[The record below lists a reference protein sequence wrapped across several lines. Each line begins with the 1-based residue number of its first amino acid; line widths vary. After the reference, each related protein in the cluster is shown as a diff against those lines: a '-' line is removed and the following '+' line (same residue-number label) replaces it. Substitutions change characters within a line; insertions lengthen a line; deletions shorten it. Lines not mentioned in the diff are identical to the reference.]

1 MNCRGDRDSVC
12 RACQLALAGLLC
24 ACGAPEPTLRSASP
38 SPSLE
43 VEYAGCE
50 AVLLPGPVCV
60 LGPSREVRLWVGAP
74 PEARVEI
81 QAGGRR
87 IDAAGEPVRGGQ
99 RFTLTLPATATSMTV
114 LAEAAKGR
122 ASWLLSVAPLARK
135 ESRGPPV
142 LPPPRQPS
150 SRDLLREVQH
160 KVALVIADFQA
171 RRLAAIR
178 ATLDGLRL
186 PSQAPAES
194 RYLASYTRAM
204 LAEGEG
210 DYRTALAEIEKA
222 VETAEQ
228 VDLGRYRWLAEEELG
243 LLLLGVGRSREATQ
257 LFDRLRRAPQARSA
271 CEEAQLLNNQ
281 AWSALLAREA
291 GEAIAD
297 PTDLLAR
304 ALKTYETCKRVTPEK
319 PANILLNLALAHLQA
334 GRLEEARD
342 SLTRAHRIEPQP
354 PLAHTLWWLDLEAR
368 LALSEGR
375 PVAALS
381 LFDRLEKLAL
391 AAGSPEGRLRG
402 AFGKARSQRSLGDQ
416 AAALATLREAEAMLD
431 EQSLQIP
438 VHEGRELFMA
448 TRQAVVSL
456 HVELLLDQ
464 GNNARALDAAR
475 HARSRLLRQIEHGDR
490 LASLTAERR
499 ARWERLLAA
508 YQQRRMAL
516 EERAKDDWRL
526 PGDQLRQEQAA
537 RREETEGVKK
547 LLDQALLVLGAP
559 GDPPGEGPLAP
570 RPGELIL
577 SYHPLPHGWVGF
589 GADGKSVAAHR
600 FELPPEVLSRPEE
613 LARRLLL
620 PFRTSIRQA
629 RRLRILASGV
639 LQGVDFHALPFD
651 GDVVLA
657 GRPVVYGLDLPV
669 AAAPTRTPGGHAL
682 VVADPRSDLPGA
694 RAEARAVVEVLA
706 SGARP
711 WIAEEVKNGRASA
724 AAVRGRLAG
733 ADLLH
738 YAGHGTFSGV
748 GGWESG
754 LLLADETELT
764 LGDVLALARV
774 PAWVVLSG
782 CDTGR
787 SSVEIPVEGLGL
799 AHAFLLAGSQAVVA
813 STRPAADRTVP
824 RFFIDLY
831 RQWDREPDLAVAL
844 QRAQLSWRQRN
855 PGADWASFRLF
866 EP

>member
-1 MNCRGDRDSVC
+1 MSCRGDRDSGC
-12 RACQLALAGLLC
+12 RTVQLALAGLLV
-24 ACGAPEPTLRSASP
+24 ACRVPGPSLRSASP
-38 SPSLE
+38 SPPLE

-50 AVLLPGPVCV
+50 AVLTPGPVCV
-60 LGPSREVRLWVGAP
+60 LRPSRELRLWVGAP
-74 PEARVEI
+74 PEAGI
-81 QAGGRR
+81 QIRAGRR
-87 IDAAGEPVRGGQ
+87 GIDTAGEPVRGGQ
-99 RFTLTLPATATSMTV
+99 RFTLTLPATATSVAV
-114 LAEAAKGR
+114 LVEAAKGR
-122 ASWLLSVAPLARK
+122 ASWLLSVAQPASK
-135 ESRGPPV
+135 KSRGPPV
-142 LPPPRQPS
+142 QPPRQPE
-150 SRDLLREVQH
+150 SRDLLREVQD
-160 KVALVIADFQA
+160 KAVRVLADLQA
-171 RRLAAIR
+171 RRLAAVR
-178 ATLDGLRL
+178 ATLDGIHL

-194 RYLASYTRAM
+194 RYFASYGRAM

-210 DYRTALAEIEKA
+210 DYRTALAEIQKA

-228 VDLGRYRWLAEEELG
+228 VDLGRYRWLAEEELA
-243 LLLLGVGRSREATQ
+243 LLMLGVGRSREAAQ
-257 LFDRLRRAPQARSA
+257 LFERLRRTPQARSA
-271 CEEAQLLNNQ
+271 CEEAQLLTNQ

-291 GEAIAD
+291 GEAVAD
-297 PTDLLAR
+297 PTGLLTR
-304 ALKTYETCKRVTPEK
+304 ALATYETCKRVTPEK
-319 PANILLNLALAHLQA
+319 SANVLLNLALAHLQA
-334 GRLEEARD
+334 GRLEEAQV
-342 SLTRAHRIEPQP
+342 SLTRAHRIEPRP
-354 PLAHTLWWLDLEAR
+354 PLAHTLWWLDLDAR

-375 PVAALS
+375 PAAALS
-381 LFDRLEKLAL
+381 LFDRLEKLAV
-391 AAGSPEGRLRG
+391 AAASPDGRLRA
-402 AFGKARSQRSLGDQ
+402 AFGKARSQQSLGDR
-416 AAALATLREAEAMLD
+416 AAALATLLRAEAMLD

-438 VHEGRELFMA
+438 VQEGRELFMA

-464 GNNARALDAAR
+464 GGNAQALDAAR

-516 EERAKDDWRL
+516 EERAKNDWRL

-537 RREETEGVKK
+537 RREETEDVNK

-559 GDPPGEGPLAP
+559 GDPPGEEPPAP

-589 GADGKSVAAHR
+589 AADGKSVAAHR

-669 AAAPTRTPGGHAL
+669 AAAPARTPGGHAL

-694 RAEARAVVEVLA
+694 RAEGRAVVEVLA
-706 SGARP
+706 SGVRP
-711 WIAEEVKNGRASA
+711 WVAEEVKHGRASA
-724 AAVRGRLAG
+724 AAVRGRLAT

-738 YAGHGTFSGV
+738 YAGHGTFSGA

-764 LGDVLALARV
+764 LGDFLALARV

-787 SSVEIPVEGLGL
+787 SSAEIPVEGLGL

-813 STRPAADRTVP
+813 STRPADDRTVP
-824 RFFIDLY
+824 AFFIDLY

-844 QRAQLSWRQRN
+844 QRAQLAWRQRGL
-855 PGADWASFRLF
+855 GADWASFRLF